1 MTALFDTAKKNLF
14 FKLKAPF
21 QWVSWAISFQVFHDS
36 KESQGQKRKD
46 GFFGN
51 ATSHE
56 LRSPISSSSWQRL
69 PVDSFG
75 TLERAGQWD
84 TPHYSSSPDPGNSNA
99 GSYPQHWQRHCLSLT
114 PKAASL
120 PGKELKTPRAGRSLR
135 GTSVVKPKALAHEH
149 RLLSFKSTYVF

>member
-1 MTALFDTAKKNLF
+1 MTVDGEEGVTNQWQHCLILQKKNLF

-21 QWVSWAISFQVFHDS
+21 QGVSWAVSFQVFHDS

-51 ATSHE
+51 ATSQE
-56 LRSPISSSSWQRL
+56 LRSPISSSSRQRL

-84 TPHYSSSPDPGNSNA
+84 TPH
-99 GSYPQHWQRHCLSLT
+99 
-114 PKAASL
+114 
-120 PGKELKTPRAGRSLR
+120 
-135 GTSVVKPKALAHEH
+135 
-149 RLLSFKSTYVF
+149 